1 MRVKVVYSKGGLQEL
16 AKAARKARLEAVAGV
31 LRGATNS
38 DTGESVAAYGL
49 ALEYG
54 TSKMPARPFLRQTVE
69 GHKKEWREQLA
80 MGVKHRGL
88 RRAEEVLG
96 VVGRVMRADI
106 VATIKRGDFAPL
118 SPETIEAKERKRR
131 ENPAAPLIDTTSLIR
146 SISSE
151 VRKV

>member
-1 MRVKVVYSKGGLQEL
+1 MRVNVVYSKGGLKEL
-16 AKAARKARLEAVAGV
+16 AKAARKGKLEVVAGV
-31 LRGATNS
+31 LGGATNS

-69 GHKKEWREQLA
+69 GHKTEWREQLA
-80 MGVKHRGL
+80 MGVKRRGI

-106 VATIKRGDFAPL
+106 IATIKRGDFEPL
-118 SPETIEAKERKRR
+118 SPETIKGKERKR
-131 ENPAAPLIDTTSLIR
+131 EPGGALD
-146 SISSE
+146 
-151 VRKV
+151 

>member
-1 MRVKVVYSKGGLQEL
+1 MRVNVVYSKGGLQEL
-16 AKAARKARLEAVAGV
+16 AKAARNARLEAVAGV

-38 DTGESVAAYGL
+38 DTGESVAAYGM

-69 GHKKEWREQLA
+69 DHKKEWSEQLA
-80 MGVKHRGL
+80 MGVKSGGI

-106 VATIKRGDFAPL
+106 IATIKRGDFAPL
-118 SPETIEAKERKRR
+118 SPETIEDKERKRR

-151 VRKV
+151 VRKK

>member
-69 GHKKEWREQLA
+69 GHKKEWSEHLA
-80 MGVKHRGL
+80 VGVKARGL
-88 RRAEEVLG
+88 ARAAEVLG
-96 VVGRVMRADI
+96 AVGRVMRADI

-118 SPETIEAKERKRR
+118 SPDTIEAKERKRR

-151 VRKV
+151 VRQK

>member
-1 MRVKVVYSKGGLQEL
+1 MSVNVVYSKGGLQEL
-16 AKAARKARLEAVAGV
+16 AKAARKGKLEVVAGV
-31 LRGATNS
+31 LGGATNS
-38 DTGESVAAYGL
+38 DTGESVAAYGM

-69 GHKKEWREQLA
+69 GHKKEWSEHLA
-80 MGVKHRGL
+80 IGVKRRGL

-106 VATIKRGDFAPL
+106 IATIKRGDFEPL
-118 SPETIEAKERKRR
+118 SPETIEAKKRKRR
-131 ENPAAPLIDTTSLIR
+131 ANPAALLIDTTSLIR

-151 VRKV
+151 VRKK